1 MVVSSK
7 LPQIK
12 GSLVTLDR
20 MTERK
25 PMMLANV
32 HEARFENINKDTLTM
47 SKNKRVLA
55 NVAYMPHVAEE
66 PSSKAL

>member
-1 MVVSSK
+1 MNSK

-12 GSLVTLDR
+12 GSLVTIDR
-20 MTERK
+20 MTEPK
-25 PMMLANV
+25 PMMLSNV

-55 NVAYMPHVAEE
+55 NVAYMPHVAVE
-66 PSSKAL
+66 PTSKGL

>member
-1 MVVSSK
+1 MVVNSK
-7 LPQIK
+7 LRQIK
-12 GSLVTLDR
+12 GSLVTIDR

-25 PMMLANV
+25 PMMLSNV

-55 NVAYMPHVAEE
+55 NVAYMPHVAVE
-66 PSSKAL
+66 PTSKGL

>member
-1 MVVSSK
+1 
-7 LPQIK
+7 
-12 GSLVTLDR
+12 

>member
-1 MVVSSK
+1 
-7 LPQIK
+7 
-12 GSLVTLDR
+12 

-25 PMMLANV
+25 PMMLSNV

-55 NVAYMPHVAEE
+55 NVAYMPHVAVE
-66 PSSKAL
+66 PTSKGL